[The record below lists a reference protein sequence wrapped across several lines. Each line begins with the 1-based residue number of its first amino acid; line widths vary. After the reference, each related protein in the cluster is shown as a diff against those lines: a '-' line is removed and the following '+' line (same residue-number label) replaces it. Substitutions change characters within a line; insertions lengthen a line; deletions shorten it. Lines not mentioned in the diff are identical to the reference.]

1 MSEIIEILKFGVIGS
16 ILGLSAGLSPGPLL
30 TLVITETLKHNR
42 KSGFLVALS
51 PLITDAPIVLSSVYL
66 FAKISELDN
75 LLGAV
80 AFLGAAYIGYLGIET
95 LRVRELHVGAPD
107 GQSHSLKKGIIA
119 NFLSP
124 HPYLFWITVGS
135 SFCIKAFELSIF
147 ASILFFVSFYICLI
161 GSKLMVAQLVSQ
173 TKIKTSNSLYLWV
186 MRFLGAILLIFSVL
200 FVWEGIKYFEL
211 I

>member
-42 KSGFLVALS
+42 KSGFRVAVS
-51 PLITDAPIVLSSVYL
+51 PLITDFPIILLSVYL
-66 FAKISELDN
+66 FTKIAELN
-75 LLGAV
+75 SLLGAV
-80 AFLGAAYIGYLGIET
+80 AFLGAAYIGYQGIET
-95 LRVRELHVGAPD
+95 LRVRELHVGAPN
-107 GQSHSLKKGIIA
+107 GQPHSLKKGIIA

-135 SFCIKAFELSIF
+135 SFVFNAFELSVF

-161 GSKLMVAQLVSQ
+161 GSKLMVAQLVYQ

-186 MRFLGAILLIFSVL
+186 MRFLGTTLLIFSAL
-200 FVWEGIKYFEL
+200 FVWEGIKYLEL